1 MKNYELVTVIDTNLS
16 GPEIKAANEAV
27 QKLLGK
33 GILDTDEIGLMPTAY
48 PILGQDQWYYVSYH
62 VELDGD
68 HIDELKSDLK
78 LIKWIAKFTLFGM
91 WIHEKFL
98 KMWELTKRR
107 EDLSPAEEASQEE
120 EQEQEEESQE

>member
-48 PILGQDQWYYVSYH
+48 PILGQDQ
-62 VELDGD
+62 
-68 HIDELKSDLK
+68 
-78 LIKWIAKFTLFGM
+78 
-91 WIHEKFL
+91 
-98 KMWELTKRR
+98 
-107 EDLSPAEEASQEE
+107 
-120 EQEQEEESQE
+120 